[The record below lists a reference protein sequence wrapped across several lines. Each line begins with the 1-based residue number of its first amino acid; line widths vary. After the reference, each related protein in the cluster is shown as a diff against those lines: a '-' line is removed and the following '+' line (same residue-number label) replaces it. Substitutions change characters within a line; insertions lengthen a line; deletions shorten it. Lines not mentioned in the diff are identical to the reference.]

1 LGSWTKT
8 QITQYRNA
16 KEGKFPALS
25 EDRIKLLDEIGMLW
39 GEKRKTTPWDMR
51 YEALIEYRKRFG
63 HVNVPWQWKENV
75 ALAQWVNSQRKK
87 YKDLMDGKRNNLTDE
102 QINRL
107 NLIGFKWNSGGKGRY
122 TTDSPESTLEDN
134 DPLPTVPEILAVPMF
149 TSAGM
154 TGEMIE
160 AARAAAEGKAGD
172 TNTTVNNPPIS
183 PNVLAG
189 LVPAGLVPG
198 VQVPTF
204 MHLMGTQGMSQ
215 QAQAINYAHAAQQY
229 AVQQNFLRYQQLAA
243 QQNQATKGKT
253 YASMPQSP
261 PSL

>member
-1 LGSWTKT
+1 MVRQFLK
-8 QITQYRNA
+8 
-16 KEGKFPALS
+16 
-25 EDRIKLLDEIGMLW
+25 RID
-39 GEKRKTTPWDMR
+39 
-51 YEALIEYRKRFG
+51 LILFFFVFST
-63 HVNVPWQWKENV
+63 HI
-75 ALAQWVNSQRKK
+75 SF
-87 YKDLMDGKRNNLTDE
+87 LT
-102 QINRL
+102 
-107 NLIGFKWNSGGKGRY
+107 GFKWNSGGKGRY

-204 MHLMGTQGMSQ
+204 MHLMATQGMSQ